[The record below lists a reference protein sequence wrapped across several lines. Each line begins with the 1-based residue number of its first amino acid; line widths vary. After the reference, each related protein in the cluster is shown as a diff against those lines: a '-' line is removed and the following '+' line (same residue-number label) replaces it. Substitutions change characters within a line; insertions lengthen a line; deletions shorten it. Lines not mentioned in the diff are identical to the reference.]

1 VFEDSGLTFLVEKSL
16 LDEAKPIKLDYIVTP
31 QGEGF
36 YISSQLGREADCG
49 GGCSCCEEM

>member
-1 VFEDSGLTFLVEKSL
+1 VFEENGFTFLVEKSL

-36 YISSQLGREADCG
+36 YISSGLARGASDCG
-49 GGCSCCEEM
+49 GGCSGC

>member
-1 VFEDSGLTFLVEKSL
+1 VFEENGLTFLVEKSL

-36 YISSQLGREADCG
+36 YISSALARASDCG
-49 GGCSCCEEM
+49 GGCSGC